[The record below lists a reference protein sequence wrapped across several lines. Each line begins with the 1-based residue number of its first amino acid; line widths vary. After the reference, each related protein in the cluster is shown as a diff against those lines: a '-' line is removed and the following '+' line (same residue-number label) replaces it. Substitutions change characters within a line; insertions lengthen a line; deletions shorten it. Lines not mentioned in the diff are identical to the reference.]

1 MFIRNNVLFSFCTVN
16 RGQSSDMKPLSTK
29 RLNRIEKKKKKMA
42 ALLEI
47 SKLNEYD
54 RANKGNNPQMIVD
67 VNDVKENSITT
78 EPSPKRLKTEESV
91 DNT

>member
-1 MFIRNNVLFSFCTVN
+1 
-16 RGQSSDMKPLSTK
+16 MKPLSKK

-54 RANKGNNPQMIVD
+54 RANKCVRMTLNEL
-67 VNDVKENSITT
+67 KTEENLSNL
-78 EPSPKRLKTEESV
+78 EPSPKRLKTEEHSGQE
-91 DNT
+91 DNKY